1 MDVAF
6 GDCADMFYAQAQ
18 ASSQSAPVRD
28 AGRIGRDVEAG
39 RFAAHHR
46 PVPHTVSAS
55 DLQRVISLMLFFN
68 AIPNQP
74 SVKAMLYY

>member
-1 MDVAF
+1 MSRQD
-6 GDCADMFYAQAQ
+6 
-18 ASSQSAPVRD
+18 ASLLT
-28 AGRIGRDVEAG
+28 IGQY
-39 RFAAHHR
+39 
-46 PVPHTVSAS
+46 PTTVSAS